1 MNYLTEHQTISIP
14 IPEEFREN
22 ALKFAREQ
30 PTPTRGRQ
38 VYLNTLAVQVVN
50 TYLQMLDIP
59 TDLESSYIWQPYRRL
74 IDDVADLVLTGVGH
88 LECRAIRTGDRICYI
103 PPEVWHDRIG
113 YVVVEINQTCKEGKI
128 WGFLPNVTTS
138 EIDINQLHSL
148 DELIERS
155 HLISLRA
162 WLENMYTTEWQTVEE
177 FTRKRKP
184 QFAFR
189 SIKRVRGLKLESPDI
204 VWQIIEQF
212 YPNHSWQKGLPSK
225 FMPKK
230 FNNRCEEL
238 EVNNNSNISSELLDI
253 LVHLI
258 RTTEDEET
266 RWTLAEILW
275 TLQPNHPAVTA
286 RRVMDLGMQLDG
298 SAVAL
303 MVAVLPKPDQTVAVL
318 LRVYPM
324 NNAYLPLGLQLAGL
338 YEDGQAF
345 LEVQARGD
353 DDYIQLKFCA
363 EFGEKFRVRVGLND
377 AVIIENFV
385 I

>member
-1 MNYLTEHQTISIP
+1 MNYITERQTISIP

-30 PTPTRGRQ
+30 PTQTKAKQ

-50 TYLQMLDIP
+50 TYLHMLDIP
-59 TDLESSYIWQPYRRL
+59 TDLASSYSWNPYRRL

-88 LECRAIRTGDRICYI
+88 LECRAIRTGDRICEI
-103 PPEVWHDRIG
+103 PPEVWDDRIG
-113 YVVVEINQTCKEGKI
+113 YVVVEINKTCKEGKI
-128 WGFLPNVTTS
+128 WGFLPHVTAA
-138 EIDINQLHSL
+138 EIDINQLQLL

-155 HLISLRA
+155 HLVYLRS
-162 WLENMYTTEWQTVEE
+162 WLENIYTTEWQTVED
-177 FTRKRKP
+177 FTSKIKT

-204 VWQIIEQF
+204 VWQIIDQL
-212 YPNHSWQKGLPSK
+212 YPNHSWEKGLPTK
-225 FMPKK
+225 FLSKK
-230 FNNRCEEL
+230 FNNSRENIET
-238 EVNNNSNISSELLDI
+238 NNNSHLSSELLDI

-258 RTTEDEET
+258 QTTEDEET

-275 TLQPNHPAVTA
+275 TLQPNHPAVSA
-286 RRVMDLGMQLDG
+286 RRIMDLGMQLDG
-298 SAVAL
+298 RVVAL
-303 MVAVLPKPDQTVAVL
+303 MVAVLSKPDQTIAVL

-324 NNAYLPLGLQLAGL
+324 NNAYLPSGLQLSGL
-338 YEDGQAF
+338 YDNGQAF
-345 LEVQARGD
+345 LEVQAREE

-363 EFGEKFRVRVGLND
+363 EFGERFRVRIGLND
-377 AVIIENFV
+377 AVITENFV